1 MLNEQTAARVLA
13 AALETGGDFAEIFY
27 EDTQTASLQ
36 MLSARVEEAV
46 AGRDHGAGIR
56 VFREFG
62 SVYVYT
68 NDTSLEGL
76 LKAARQAAA
85 AIGSEQAAD
94 AAITLAPTAI
104 ASIHPVRIPPSD
116 VSAVRKAEILRAA
129 YHAAKDYDPSIV
141 QVTATYMDRRQQ
153 VTIANSEG
161 LFVSDERTRVRLGVL
176 AVAGDGRE
184 NQSGFNGP
192 GGQMGFEFF
201 DSHDPAEY
209 GRDAARTA
217 VTMLR
222 ADLCPAGPM
231 TIAIESGFG
240 GVLFHEACGH
250 ALEAT
255 SVAKGHSVFVGKLG
269 QTIASDVV
277 TAIDDATIPGA
288 WGSGNIDDEGT
299 ACRRNVLIEKGV
311 LKGYLIDRLNGRRM
325 GMASTGSARR
335 QSYAFAPTSR
345 MSNTFIDAGDS
356 SDEDIIASI
365 ASGLYCVK
373 MGGGS
378 VNPLTGSFNFAV
390 SEGYLVKNGKID
402 KPVRGATL
410 IGKGEEILRRIDMV
424 GRCVKTEQG
433 MCGSLSGSVPADVGQ
448 PLIRIS
454 EIVVGGRQEGKQS

>member
-153 VTIANSEG
+153 V
-161 LFVSDERTRVRLGVL
+161 
-176 AVAGDGRE
+176 
-184 NQSGFNGP
+184 
-192 GGQMGFEFF
+192 
-201 DSHDPAEY
+201 
-209 GRDAARTA
+209 
-217 VTMLR
+217 
-222 ADLCPAGPM
+222 
-231 TIAIESGFG
+231 
-240 GVLFHEACGH
+240 
-250 ALEAT
+250 
-255 SVAKGHSVFVGKLG
+255 
-269 QTIASDVV
+269 
-277 TAIDDATIPGA
+277 
-288 WGSGNIDDEGT
+288 
-299 ACRRNVLIEKGV
+299 
-311 LKGYLIDRLNGRRM
+311 
-325 GMASTGSARR
+325 
-335 QSYAFAPTSR
+335 
-345 MSNTFIDAGDS
+345 
-356 SDEDIIASI
+356 
-365 ASGLYCVK
+365 
-373 MGGGS
+373 
-378 VNPLTGSFNFAV
+378 
-390 SEGYLVKNGKID
+390 
-402 KPVRGATL
+402 
-410 IGKGEEILRRIDMV
+410 
-424 GRCVKTEQG
+424 
-433 MCGSLSGSVPADVGQ
+433 
-448 PLIRIS
+448 
-454 EIVVGGRQEGKQS
+454 